1 MIPYKIENKTRF
13 VSHTPIDVVLGFLTL
28 CNRTRKKK
36 RTHILGRKTHCIY
49 LFTTYICRKC
59 QTTKRFLELVNYY
72 GEVVDHMNHLQVI

>member
-13 VSHTPIDVVLGFLTL
+13 VSHTPINVVLGFLTL
-28 CNRTRKKK
+28 CNRTR
-36 RTHILGRKTHCIY
+36 TQILGKTHCIY